1 MKSDKIRV
9 PHGPG
14 VEVFREIIASVLK
27 RMQEPTDHSVEFG
40 KVERHDILSILFI
53 SSCKNEIIDKIGSR
67 KKSAIVRICFV
78 VRTKFK
84 ASERRTGGHAKLI
97 AVMYFKSHLHQR
109 TTSLKAQ
116 GIPLMSL
123 QRDSVGFVPSS
134 ASSLNRQSFRSVSEK
149 LLACCGS
156 SILLS
161 DLFVVVTV
169 VIADGASPRTASD

>member
-1 MKSDKIRV
+1 MCSSVCKSQQTTLWSLVKLRD
-9 PHGPG
+9 
-14 VEVFREIIASVLK
+14 
-27 RMQEPTDHSVEFG
+27 T
-40 KVERHDILSILFI
+40 I
-53 SSCKNEIIDKIGSR
+53 SSPFYLSR
-67 KKSAIVRICFV
+67 PVRMELSTKLGAEKKSAIVRICFV